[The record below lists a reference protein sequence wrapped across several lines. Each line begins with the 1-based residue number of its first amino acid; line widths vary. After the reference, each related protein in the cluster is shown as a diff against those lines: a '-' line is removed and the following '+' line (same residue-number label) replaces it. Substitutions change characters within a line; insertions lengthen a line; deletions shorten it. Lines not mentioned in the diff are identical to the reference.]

1 MSTAASTVPPGAL
14 TGRSAI
20 VTGAAGGIGFAIAKK
35 LHQLGAEVTIMDRD
49 VERARKAAEP
59 LLAAGCTVVGGDVRE
74 EADLKAV
81 FDHAIAASGKIDILV
96 NNAGIAEHV
105 IPTIDQKLDTWQRLI
120 DVHLR
125 AAFITSQ
132 LFARHVLGRQ
142 GQGAIV
148 NISSITALRPMRG
161 SNGYVVAKAGLATMT
176 QTMAAEWS
184 GQGIRVNA
192 VAPGFTRTALAGAP
206 GEIGADFSDVLS
218 RIPMQRLGRPDEIA
232 EVVAFLASDA
242 ASYVSGTMIPVD
254 GGWAVNCGP

>member
-1 MSTAASTVPPGAL
+1 MALAL
-14 TGRSAI
+14 TLQQ
-20 VTGAAGGIGFAIAKK
+20 T
-35 LHQLGAEVTIMDRD
+35 
-49 VERARKAAEP
+49 ERN
-59 LLAAGCTVVGGDVRE
+59 RE
-74 EADLKAV
+74 EADRT
-81 FDHAIAASGKIDILV
+81 AALARIERATSKVKDASAELRKSDPKSG
-96 NNAGIAEHV
+96 AGEAQPSIAEHV
-105 IPTIDQKLDTWQRLI
+105 IPTVDQKLETWQRLM

-142 GQGAIV
+142 GQGNIV

-161 SNGYVVAKAGLATMT
+161 SNGYVVAKAALATMT

-184 GQGIRVNA
+184 GLGIRVNA
-192 VAPGFTRTALAGAP
+192 VAPGFTRTALAGGP

-242 ASYVSGTMIPVD
+242 ASYVSGAMIAVD